1 MLVSFLA
8 RGNSK
13 TSLLKFR
20 DSRRGIKILAFP
32 SPKPKP
38 LNALLSKKHLML
50 VKPVLLSNLEL

>member
-32 SPKPKP
+32 SPKAKAPKC
-38 LNALLSKKHLML
+38 L
-50 VKPVLLSNLEL
+50 VVEEAFDVGKNQCFCLI